1 MRTAGRNDALMPI
14 ANTKFM
20 NDDEIHA
27 VFAFLK
33 TVPLQESGA
42 RYRDAHNSYC
52 AGSGSA
58 TLVRSTPS

>member
-27 VFAFLK
+27 VFAFLQ

>member
-1 MRTAGRNDALMPI
+1 MPI